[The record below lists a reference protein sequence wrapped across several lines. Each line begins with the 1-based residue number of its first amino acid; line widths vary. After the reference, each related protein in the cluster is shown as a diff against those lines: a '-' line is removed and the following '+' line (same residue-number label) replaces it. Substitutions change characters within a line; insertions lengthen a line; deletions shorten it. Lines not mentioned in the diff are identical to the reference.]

1 MLHKMLRKGIAATLL
16 VALAIVFGVFVPQTA
31 HAHSAPLRAPKSMQA
46 AMVIDCAR
54 SAPEAVKKIGAC
66 KDKSGVVQ
74 PDGTIGEADGNCG
87 YARIELDVV
96 GGADLFL
103 LSHIGN
109 IAIVHWGINWYNWT
123 HGYPGSVQGDD
134 PASNYTWSHY
144 EDLRPGQ
151 GYVTATFGGQAV
163 MVSGVTCTILNP
175 TAGEYVG

>member
-1 MLHKMLRKGIAATLL
+1 MKEDQMPHKMLRKGIVATLL
-16 VALAIVFGVFVPQTA
+16 FAVAMVFGVFAPQTA
-31 HAHSAPLRAPKSMQA
+31 HAHGTALRIPKSMQA

-66 KDKSGVVQ
+66 KDKSGAVQ

-109 IAIVHWGINWYNWT
+109 IAIVHWGINWYNWAQTIQALFRAMIPRATT
-123 HGYPGSVQGDD
+123 HGHTTKICGLAKAMSV
-134 PASNYTWSHY
+134 PPSVAKPSWSM
-144 EDLRPGQ
+144 G
-151 GYVTATFGGQAV
+151 
-163 MVSGVTCTILNP
+163 
-175 TAGEYVG
+175 